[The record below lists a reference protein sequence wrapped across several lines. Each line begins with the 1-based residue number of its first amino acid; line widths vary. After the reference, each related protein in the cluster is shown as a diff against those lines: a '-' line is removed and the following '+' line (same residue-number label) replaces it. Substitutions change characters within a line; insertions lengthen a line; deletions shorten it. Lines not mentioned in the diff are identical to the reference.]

1 MLSVKL
7 QGFMLVGL
15 VATTLVG
22 CGPKPAK
29 LDKNVATTSLN
40 TFLEGWKS
48 GETPQAL
55 KAKTP
60 SIIAKDADF
69 DAGRK
74 LVEYKVIDADKSDG
88 SNLTALVE
96 LTVGEAGNTKKRQV
110 SYIIS
115 TSPVITV
122 FQLQ

>member
-1 MLSVKL
+1 MFVAQRCALLSV
-7 QGFMLVGL
+7 LV
-15 VATTLVG
+15 VFATLVG

-29 LDKNVATTSLN
+29 LDKDVAKTSLN
-40 TFLEGWKS
+40 TFLEAWKS

-55 KAKTP
+55 KAKSP

-74 LVEYKVIDADKSDG
+74 LVEYKIVDSEKSDG

-96 LTVGEAGNTKKRQV
+96 LTVGEGDNTKKRQV
-110 SYIIS
+110 NYVIG